1 MGQKMAIVR
10 ICLETNLMTIKL
22 FDYKLSKLT
31 EKRDAAMSAGAT
43 AVALRLTYEILELIN
58 NEKTLRKLV
67 YNV

>member
-1 MGQKMAIVR
+1 MGQKMAIVK

-31 EKRDAAMSAGAT
+31 EKRDVAMSAGAT